1 MATVFYTPG
10 LMELVDSLTR
20 DATAEEDVGH
30 HVRIWS
36 VPVAEEL
43 RGKRF
48 GDAFDKFA
56 HEEALVIGLYR
67 KATKVRKASR
77 TPRRSNI
84 CMDSGSVG
92 NNGGGSSSGNSYD
105 NERGRR
111 KPSSLTNGGR
121 LSDTDTD
128 TEDSSEDEEEDESD
142 SEEENE
148 DKDEAG
154 HRYVLTSPP
163 ASIRL
168 NPSDKLYVIATTDW
182 AWVNVPELIELR
194 KVSAVICLQ
203 RRFRVRMDLKREAA
217 RSERRLGFSL
227 NPLKGKGR

>member
-1 MATVFYTPG
+1 M
-10 LMELVDSLTR
+10 
-20 DATAEEDVGH
+20 
-30 HVRIWS
+30 
-36 VPVAEEL
+36 
-43 RGKRF
+43 
-48 GDAFDKFA
+48 
-56 HEEALVIGLYR
+56 YR

-84 CMDSGSVG
+84 RMDSGSG

-121 LSDTDTD
+121 LATRTP
-128 TEDSSEDEEEDESD
+128 TRRTVPRTKRKMSD
-142 SEEENE
+142 SRRRTRT
-148 DKDEAG
+148 KTAG